1 MQNVATTSTAP
12 LSVSQT
18 LHTACERHP
27 ALATLITHFS
37 ALYSAHAELIP
48 KLTEKMAEDAN
59 CPEPVLHKGRL
70 QQGVPVL
77 ADASLEWAESYY
89 PDIAEGL
96 FEPLSQIGTM
106 QQSVELYQ
114 TAIADKKLSITDLL
128 SAVQDSNESALT
140 QHAATAGMEYGTLLF
155 ITQQILHS
163 LLSAYV
169 AVHNAAFEKI
179 FWREAYCP
187 VCGSFPDISTLQRP
201 DPDQSEFLAGGG
213 GKKMMHCSTCSHEWH
228 FRRGT
233 CPACNHDEVGAIHYF
248 HVEDNSAERVE
259 YCEKCKTYLNNI
271 DLRNSTTTPDLTVAP
286 LTLIHLDMQA
296 AQKKLKPLVRSL
308 WNTF

>member
-1 MQNVATTSTAP
+1 MQNVAASSTAP

-27 ALATLITHFS
+27 ALASLITHFS
-37 ALYSAHAELIP
+37 SLYSTRAELIQS
-48 KLTEKMAEDAN
+48 LTQKMTKDTN
-59 CPEPVLHKGRL
+59 CPMPILHEERL

-77 ADASLEWAESYY
+77 AETTLEWTEAYY
-89 PDIAEGL
+89 PDIEKAL
-96 FEPLSQIGTM
+96 FKPLSQIGTL
-106 QQSVELYQ
+106 QQAVERYQ
-114 TAIADKKLSITDLL
+114 TASTNKKISISALL
-128 SAVQDSNESALT
+128 KAVLDSNESALT
-140 QHAATAGMEYGTLLF
+140 QSATAAGIEHATLLF
-155 ITQQILHS
+155 ITRQILHC
-163 LLSAYV
+163 LLSAY
-169 AVHNAAFEKI
+169 AVVHKEAFEKI

-201 DPDQSEFLAGGG
+201 DPDQSKFLAGGG

-248 HVEDNSAERVE
+248 HVEENSAERVE

-286 LTLIHLDMQA
+286 LTLIHLDIQA